1 MKKFLTFVFISF
13 LGFSLFAQ
21 TGVKFE
27 FQHKIGDSYSYI
39 STVQEDVFI
48 NNVLSH
54 HSEIINRI
62 SSTVQNVTSDG
73 EGFIDASYMT
83 TENTISNRSGR
94 NLTWGDEEISFFA
107 RKKSGELTIS
117 NNIFMPTVRNVPV
130 FPKEKIKIGQTWTAD
145 GKEVH
150 DLRTAFNMKKPL
162 IIPFTANYKYT
173 GNVIENGKTLNVI
186 QVEYDFYYQ
195 NTRENLLR
203 GQTLLESA
211 GFSKQTLYWDNKK
224 GLLDHYD
231 EEFQIQIADIY
242 QNIYTFQGS
251 AKAEITEFKSVND
264 DKTLHSLQEEVAQ
277 MELNDISI
285 TKGEKGLTISLE
297 NIQFEPDSNVLR
309 ASEKI
314 KLEKIAQLL
323 QNYSNDL
330 LITGHCAERG
340 TENARQ
346 ILSEERA
353 QSVAS
358 YLIELGLRDEYH
370 IFTQGKGSTEP
381 VASNETEE
389 GRSRNRRV
397 EIIIMD

>member
-1 MKKFLTFVFISF
+1 MFQLLFL
-13 LGFSLFAQ
+13 L
-21 TGVKFE
+21 
-27 FQHKIGDSYSYI
+27 
-39 STVQEDVFI
+39 
-48 NNVLSH
+48 
-54 HSEIINRI
+54 
-62 SSTVQNVTSDG
+62 
-73 EGFIDASYMT
+73 
-83 TENTISNRSGR
+83 
-94 NLTWGDEEISFFA
+94 
-107 RKKSGELTIS
+107 
-117 NNIFMPTVRNVPV
+117 
-130 FPKEKIKIGQTWTAD
+130 
-145 GKEVH
+145 
-150 DLRTAFNMKKPL
+150 
-162 IIPFTANYKYT
+162 
-173 GNVIENGKTLNVI
+173 
-186 QVEYDFYYQ
+186 YQ
-195 NTRENLLR
+195 
-203 GQTLLESA
+203 
-211 GFSKQTLYWDNKK
+211 
-224 GLLDHYD
+224 
-231 EEFQIQIADIY
+231 
-242 QNIYTFQGS
+242 
-251 AKAEITEFKSVND
+251 
-264 DKTLHSLQEEVAQ
+264 
-277 MELNDISI
+277 
-285 TKGEKGLTISLE
+285 LE

>member
-1 MKKFLTFVFISF
+1 
-13 LGFSLFAQ
+13 
-21 TGVKFE
+21 
-27 FQHKIGDSYSYI
+27 
-39 STVQEDVFI
+39 
-48 NNVLSH
+48 
-54 HSEIINRI
+54 
-62 SSTVQNVTSDG
+62 
-73 EGFIDASYMT
+73 
-83 TENTISNRSGR
+83 
-94 NLTWGDEEISFFA
+94 
-107 RKKSGELTIS
+107 
-117 NNIFMPTVRNVPV
+117 
-130 FPKEKIKIGQTWTAD
+130 
-145 GKEVH
+145 
-150 DLRTAFNMKKPL
+150 MKKPL

-242 QNIYTFQGS
+242 QNIYTFKGS